1 MKLIYEYVDSVTFSQ
16 ELNEGTGQSV
26 YKITGIF
33 STIGEK
39 NKNGRVYPASIWERE
54 IKAYQDVLANGSSNT
69 LMELNHPPRANVEM
83 MEAVAKI
90 NKLYIDGK
98 YVMGEAILL
107 NNPRA
112 NQLKSLI
119 DAGVKMSVS
128 SRGVGKV
135 SATGV
140 VENFKLSTYDIIP
153 DQGQSDYNAQMMGIV
168 EGVLQDKEF
177 EILADGCVGE
187 CELPTVTED
196 VNEEFTNVTDLKA
209 ILEKIGAEVLCDL
222 SKEDKEKVLKEFR
235 EGDITE
241 KNIINKKQALWF
253 LKQIRS
259 AKTLDDLEDDFGLM
273 VNMVE
278 SEIDDTDY
286 KAKYDSLLEDIA
298 KYEAYTEEEF
308 AKLQPKEV
316 VEAKDPEVVKTIE
329 EKQAEIREAFSLK
342 LK

>member
-1 MKLIYEYVDSVTFSQ
+1 MKLFFEETNDVTFEQ
-16 ELNEGTGQSV
+16 EMNEGTGKSV
-26 YKITGIF
+26 YKISGIF

-39 NKNGRVYPASIWERE
+39 NKNGRVYPKAIWERE
-54 IKAYQDVLANGSSNT
+54 IKAYQEVLANGSSNT

-90 NKLYIDGK
+90 NKLYIEGK

-107 NNPRA
+107 NNDKA

-135 SATGV
+135 SATGM

-177 EILADGCVGE
+177 EILENGCVGE
-187 CELPTVTED
+187 CELPTVSED

-209 ILEKIGAEVLCDL
+209 ILEKVGAEVLCDL
-222 SKEDKEKVLKEFR
+222 DKETKEKVLKEFR
-235 EGDITE
+235 ETSVTE
-241 KNIINKKQALWF
+241 
-253 LKQIRS
+253 S
-259 AKTLDDLEDDFGLM
+259 T
-273 VNMVE
+273 
-278 SEIDDTDY
+278 DTEDY
-286 KAKYDSLLEDIA
+286 KAKYEELLENVA
-298 KYEAYTEEEF
+298 KYEVYAEAEF
-308 AKLQPKEV
+308 AKLQE
-316 VEAKDPEVVKTIE
+316 PEVNETKTEEPVEPKITLTNE
-329 EKQAEIREAFSLK
+329 EKIANIREAFGLTVTEATPEIEA
-342 LK
+342 